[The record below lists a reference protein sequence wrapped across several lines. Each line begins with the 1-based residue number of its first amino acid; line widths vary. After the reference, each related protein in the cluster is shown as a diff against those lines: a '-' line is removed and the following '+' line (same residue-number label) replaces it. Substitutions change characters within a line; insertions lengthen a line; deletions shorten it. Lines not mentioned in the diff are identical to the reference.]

1 MKEIKYIE
9 KEPLLAWLENM
20 CVSENIIKMIADENI
35 FPTVGILKIGTDDF
49 PKKGNDIYYVDDE
62 IEHGTIFSISFK
74 NGEIDSI
81 VVDFDGKD
89 FDEFYGSA
97 FGDCLFLDEEMAKNK
112 LISETKAKSRLG
124 R

>member
-1 MKEIKYIE
+1 
-9 KEPLLAWLENM
+9 M

-49 PKKGNDIYYVDDE
+49 PKKGDDIYYVDDE

-81 VVDFDGKD
+81 AVDFDGKD

-97 FGDCLFLDEEMAKNK
+97 FGDCINMFIKLVIKANSEKEFEIKFLDEEMA
-112 LISETKAKSRLG
+112 
-124 R
+124 